1 MLEVLVYLRNW
12 FHREEGAT
20 MVEYGLMVAGVAIV
34 VAVGAFALGIGVNDL
49 FGRATA
55 CVGGAGAPC

>member
-1 MLEVLVYLRNW
+1 
-12 FHREEGAT
+12 

-34 VAVGAFALGIGVNDL
+34 VAVGAFALGVGVNDL
-49 FGRATA
+49 FGRAEA